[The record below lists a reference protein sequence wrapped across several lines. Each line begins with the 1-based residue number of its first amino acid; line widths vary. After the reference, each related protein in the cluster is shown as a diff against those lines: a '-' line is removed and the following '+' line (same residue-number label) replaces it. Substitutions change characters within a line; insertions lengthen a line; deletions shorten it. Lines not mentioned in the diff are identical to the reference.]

1 MKSRKQPEPDSFESI
16 WAEKQE
22 QYRNIEPEP
31 SQEEKAYKRMMNKM
45 YYRHHY
51 YDEDDCEF
59 KFDGLYA
66 GEYFLTAFYYGK
78 RTFFGVEFD
87 DIDIEFYPWN
97 NDVKRYEYDL
107 VMFSKTVIAIIEIG
121 YKTSV
126 EYIPYIL
133 EKVAHFKLLVPYY
146 ANCKIYVGLVTQTFS
161 PELEHECIKQGII
174 VIKQI
179 DGTVVIKDAH
189 LKVF

>member
-1 MKSRKQPEPDSFESI
+1 MKSRKQPDPDSFESI

-22 QYRNIEPEP
+22 QYRIIEPEP
-31 SQEEKAYKRMMNKM
+31 SQEEKDYNRMMNKM
-45 YYRHHY
+45 YYLHNY
-51 YDEDDCEF
+51 YDEDDCVF

-87 DIDIEFYPWN
+87 DIESLFYPWN
-97 NDVKRYEYDL
+97 NDVKRHEYDI
-107 VMFSKTVIAIIEIG
+107 VMFSETTVAIIEIADG
-121 YKTSV
+121 ACITD
-126 EYIPYIL
+126 IPYIL
-133 EKVAHFKLLVPYY
+133 KKVAAFKLLVPDY
-146 ANCKIYVGLVTQTFS
+146 ANCKIYVGLVTQSFS
-161 PELEHECIKQGII
+161 PELEQECIKQGIA

-179 DGTVVIKDAH
+179 DGTVVIDDAH

>member
-1 MKSRKQPEPDSFESI
+1 MKNENQSQSSSFESI

-22 QYRNIEPEP
+22 QYRIIEPEP
-31 SQEEKAYKRMMNKM
+31 SQEEKDYKRMMNKM
-45 YYRHHY
+45 FYRHNY
-51 YDEDDCEF
+51 YDEDDYEF

-87 DIDIEFYPWN
+87 DIDVEFYPWN
-97 NDVKRYEYDL
+97 QDIERHEYDL
-107 VMFSKTVIAIIEIG
+107 VMFSETAVAIIEIE
-121 YKTSV
+121 YKACV
-126 EYIPYIL
+126 KDIAYIL
-133 EKVAHFKLLVPYY
+133 EKVAAFKLLTPDY
-146 ANCKIYVGLVTQTFS
+146 ANCKIYVGLVTQSFS
-161 PELEHECIKQGII
+161 PELEQECIKQGII

-179 DGTVVIKDAH
+179 DGTVVINDAH